1 MNYDG
6 EPRPSGVSFG
16 YLKKESARM
25 KEESARNANKPI
37 FSLEKRE
44 QEATQVK
51 KGERETI
58 KTVPSK
64 SWWNN
69 GGRKSKK
76 LSRKN
81 KRKTLRKKRN
91 P

>member
-6 EPRPSGVSFG
+6 EPRPSGMYYR
-16 YLKKESARM
+16 YLKEERAR
-25 KEESARNANKPI
+25 KPNASI
-37 FSLEKRE
+37 FPLEK
-44 QEATQVK
+44 
-51 KGERETI
+51 RETI
-58 KTVPSK
+58 KTVPGK
-64 SWWNN
+64 PF

>member
-6 EPRPSGVSFG
+6 EPRPSGMYYR
-16 YLKKESARM
+16 YL

-44 QEATQVK
+44 
-51 KGERETI
+51 TI

-64 SWWNN
+64 PF